1 MAPKLLARRVVADQA
16 ERGEITDD
24 GAAIRGW
31 GGGGGAAFGTVESL
45 ECVRLDAAGP
55 KLPPVAAVVTTS
67 LELAVGEGGEED
79 PVPPNAGRGG
89 RPRHVDFP
97 QDAVGR
103 ADSHGRFGI
112 GGDPGTVRPAK
123 LRPVRRGKFPPRK
136 RQPRPSDQP
145 RPRQPC

>member
-16 ERGEITDD
+16 ERAEITDD
-24 GAAIRGW
+24 AAAIRGW

-55 KLPPVAAVVTTS
+55 KRPPVAAVVTTS
-67 LELAVGEGGEED
+67 LELAVAEGGEEAR
-79 PVPPNAGRGG
+79 VPPNAGRGG

-123 LRPVRRGKFPPRK
+123 LRPVRRGKF
-136 RQPRPSDQP
+136 RPGNGERGAVDQ
-145 RPRQPC
+145 RRREQSV